1 MMDKKVSLLKRMVE
15 ESTYTVA
22 LCGSGMMEEGGFKSL
37 KNQERAYS
45 IEERYGRSPEE
56 LFTGAYYST
65 RPEEFFRFYKEEILG
80 NIPRRTESV
89 DAMAA
94 MERAGKL
101 QSVITANVYAVA
113 AHSMKNVVELHGN
126 IYANSCSR
134 CGKAYPMEYVRD
146 AAGVPLCEHCQSVI
160 RPHVTMFGEML
171 DARLIE
177 RISEEIEK
185 AQLLLVLGTT
195 LHSEVFRNYIRYF
208 SGKNLVVIHEREDHE
223 DYKADLVIL
232 DQPRHIL
239 PMLGYGCPEALGSA

>member
-1 MMDKKVSLLKRMVE
+1 MMEKKIDLLKRMVE

-22 LCGSGMMEEGGFKSL
+22 LCGSGMMEEGGFRSL

-56 LFTGAYYST
+56 LFTGAYYSP
-65 RPEEFFRFYKEEILG
+65 RPEEFFRFYKEEILK
-80 NIPRRTESV
+80 NIPRKSDSV

-94 MERAGKL
+94 MERAGKPHG
-101 QSVITANVYAVA
+101 VITANAYAVA
-113 AHSMKNVVELHGN
+113 SHALKNVVELHGN
-126 IYANSCSR
+126 IYENRCSR
-134 CGKAYPMEYVRD
+134 CGRSYPMEYVRD
-146 AAGVPLCEHCQSVI
+146 AAGVPLCVQCQSVV

-177 RISEEIEK
+177 RTSEEIEK

-208 SGKNLVVIHEREDHE
+208 NGKYLAVIHERADHE

-232 DQPRHIL
+232 DQPRHVL
-239 PMLGYGCPEALGSA
+239 PQLGY